1 MTTKVIF
8 NADPK
13 IKARAM
19 ANAKKQ
25 GITISYYLN
34 NALVEFAEGMRKVE
48 VVEQVNEKTLKRLKK
63 AYKEIQAGTAD
74 LSPTFTNAKDALKWL
89 HSK

>member
-1 MTTKVIF
+1 MTTRVIF

-13 IKARAM
+13 IKAKAM

-34 NALVEFAEGMRKVE
+34 AALAEFADGTKKVE
-48 VVEQVNEKTLKRLKK
+48 IVEQVNEKTLRRIKK
-63 AYKEIQAGTAD
+63 TYADIQLGKEIPVSFKNVEDGLA
-74 LSPTFTNAKDALKWL
+74 WL
-89 HSK
+89 DSK

>member
-1 MTTKVIF
+1 MTTRIIF

-13 IKARAM
+13 VKAKAM

-34 NALVEFAEGMRKVE
+34 SALAEFAEGSKKVE
-48 VVEQVNEKTLKRLKK
+48 IVEQVNEKTLREIKK
-63 AYKEIQAGTAD
+63 AYKEAKAGIGI
-74 LSPTFTNAKDALKWL
+74 SPTFTNADEALHWL